1 MRASQKG
8 NLSSSRN
15 SQLTTHSPSYHP
27 STTQLEIEDARK
39 EQEAKEQLRRESKK
53 ALDSTCGLIMVGDY
67 DGTEKTKK
75 LRDLVKRM
83 ERALGEENVV
93 TLETLNNLGNRL

>member
-39 EQEAKEQLRRESKK
+39 EQEAKVSAAK
-53 ALDSTCGLIMVGDY
+53 AANK
-67 DGTEKTKK
+67 GTK
-75 LRDLVKRM
+75 
-83 ERALGEENVV
+83 AH
-93 TLETLNNLGNRL
+93 